1 MTRTRT
7 RNTSKPGGVVVGMY
21 VARCRDDGV
30 EDLGCCFFVLF
41 VAPAGMC
48 VCVCSF
54 RVVCVEMQNCG
65 LDVVVDEGERE
76 YG

>member
-1 MTRTRT
+1 
-7 RNTSKPGGVVVGMY
+7 MY

-48 VCVCSF
+48 VCVC
-54 RVVCVEMQNCG
+54 VVLGWCVLRCRI
-65 LDVVVDEGERE
+65 VVLMSSWMKGNESMDDP
-76 YG
+76 